1 MGLKSFYY
9 KELAHF
15 SPLLCTDSILYVIQI
30 IGGSILVI
38 SSAMKLINPAY
49 STTVMPGALIVV
61 SGIISGTLL
70 IIAGSFLFYLTFG
83 RSGKD

>member
-1 MGLKSFYY
+1 MKVVL
-9 KELAHF
+9 
-15 SPLLCTDSILYVIQI
+15 VIVYLTQI

-38 SSAMKLINPAY
+38 SSAMNLINPAY

-70 IIAGSFLFYLTFG
+70 IIAGSYLLYLLFMRTE
-83 RSGKD
+83 KN